1 MARAPFAEAPATD
14 EKFAHSLIHQFTH
27 SVKVSVCIITYRQE
41 KYIGA
46 AIEGALMQQTTFPV
60 EILVGDDDSPDNTRA
75 IIRDYAARYPGRVR
89 PVLHEKNLGQFGLFN
104 TLETYKLARGEYIAA
119 IDGDDYW
126 TDPLKLQKQV
136 EFMDA
141 HPDFSA
147 CFHNAL
153 KTYEDGSPS
162 LVLNPPDQQPVVTI
176 DDLIGED
183 EIWFMATSSVL
194 FRNVLGEPP
203 AWVLQSK
210 SGDIPRYVLLA
221 KLGPIGYL
229 PDMMSVYRH
238 NRMGVSNTDL
248 YDDAEFLQNR
258 IGMYRGIDAELEYQ
272 YHHRL
277 QKNIGRYQYMML
289 QSRQYR
295 HAYFA
300 RFRLTLTYLW
310 TARPNAARLKTVVR
324 DFMLPPALVRAY
336 GAVSVA
342 LYRLLHPAETR

>member
-1 MARAPFAEAPATD
+1 MPEP
-14 EKFAHSLIHQFTH
+14 I
-27 SVKVSVCIITYRQE
+27 KVSVCIITYRQE

-60 EILVGDDDSPDNTRA
+60 EILVGDDFSPDNTRA
-75 IIRDYAARYPGRVR
+75 IINDYAQRYPDRIR
-89 PVLHEKNLGQFGLFN
+89 PVLHERNLGQAGLFN

-162 LVLNPPDQQPVVTI
+162 LVLNPPNQPPVVTL

-194 FRNVLGEPP
+194 FRNVIREYP
-203 AWVLQSK
+203 AWFMKSK

-221 KLGPIGYL
+221 KHGPIGYL
-229 PDMMSVYRH
+229 PDMMAVYRH
-238 NRMGVSNTDL
+238 NHMGTSNTDK

-258 IGMYRGIDAELEYQ
+258 IGMYEGIDGELNYQ
-272 YHHRL
+272 YHDRL
-277 QKNIGRYQYMML
+277 RKNIGRYLLLMMR
-289 QSRQYR
+289 SRQYR
-295 HAYFA
+295 QKHFRKLSILA
-300 RFRLTLTYLW
+300 RYLLLV
-310 TARPNAARLKTVVR
+310 RPDWKQTKAVLR
-324 DFMLPPALVRAY
+324 DFAVPSMLGQVYSSIML
-336 GAVSVA
+336 A
-342 LYRLLHPAETR
+342 LYRLRHPTD

>member
-1 MARAPFAEAPATD
+1 M
-14 EKFAHSLIHQFTH
+14 
-27 SVKVSVCIITYRQE
+27 KVSVCIITYRQE

-60 EILVGDDDSPDNTRA
+60 EILVGDDFSPDNTRA
-75 IIRDYAARYPGRVR
+75 IISDYARRYPDRIR
-89 PVLHEKNLGQFGLFN
+89 PVLHPRNLGQAGLFN

-147 CFHNAL
+147 CFHNTL

-162 LVLNPPDQQPVVTI
+162 LILNPPDQSPVVTL

-194 FRNVLGEPP
+194 FRNVIREYP
-203 AWVLQSK
+203 AWFMKSK

-229 PDMMSVYRH
+229 PDMMGVYRH
-238 NRMGVSNTDL
+238 NRMGTSNTDK
-248 YDDAEFLQNR
+248 YDDADFLQNR
-258 IGMYRGIDAELEYQ
+258 IGMYEGIDGELNYQ
-272 YHHRL
+272 YHDRL
-277 QKNIGRYQYMML
+277 RKNIGRYLFMML
-289 QSRQYR
+289 TSKQYR
-295 HAYFA
+295 NAYFPRLLLVA
-300 RFRLTLTYLW
+300 RYLW
-310 TARPNAARLKTVVR
+310 LVHPDWRQTRAILRDFVVPPVLARLYGSA
-324 DFMLPPALVRAY
+324 MLT
-336 GAVSVA
+336 
-342 LYRLLHPAETR
+342 LYRLRHPAEQN